1 MANCGAGE
9 CSCECTNGCGCIAS
23 SDDPLDCDCK
33 CFGGVRAPNF
43 GGLAG
48 VTSIELILRGA
59 PASQVAVSLSR
70 ALGLQLAVPTSLLDK
85 RLTVRLKNIRVRKAI
100 KHLGF
105 VEIRGA
111 SAKKSPRKR
120 SR

>member
-9 CSCECTNGCGCIAS
+9 CSCECVNGCGCIAS
-23 SDDPLDCDCK
+23 SDDPTDCDCR

-43 GGLAG
+43 GVLEG
-48 VTSIELILRGA
+48 VTSIDLTLRGA

-70 ALGLQLAVPTSLLDK
+70 ALGVQLAIPTPLLDK
-85 RLTVRLKNIRVRKAI
+85 RLNVRLKKTPIRTVI

-111 SAKKSPRKR
+111 KAKSPRKR